1 VGRGCWLLFQ
11 ILKGQHRQ
19 CSIEEGETQIS
30 NMDTQFHDETES
42 SFTSAY
48 AARDGL
54 MSASTDE
61 MRVERRSRLV
71 RVMVGILLA
80 IALAF
85 VVADSF
91 GDRKIEKFSLSFLE
105 WVEEH
110 PYEGVL
116 AVICVYIVATVLF
129 VPGSILTLGT
139 GYAFGSAC
147 DNTAYGV
154 MLASTVCDQQC
165 SSRISVFVSGSRLF
179 ASFLEYRLSSSGLP

>member
-1 VGRGCWLLFQ
+1 
-11 ILKGQHRQ
+11 
-19 CSIEEGETQIS
+19 
-30 NMDTQFHDETES
+30 
-42 SFTSAY
+42 
-48 AARDGL
+48 
-54 MSASTDE
+54 
-61 MRVERRSRLV
+61 
-71 RVMVGILLA
+71 MVGILLA

-91 GDRKIEKFSLSFLE
+91 GDRTIEKFILTFLE
-105 WVEEH
+105 WVEKH

-154 MLASTVCDQQC
+154 MLASTVCPKQC
-165 SSRISVFVSGSRLF
+165 SSRVSVYLSLEVVYSPHFWSTGCLHRGFPWIHMYISFGEVSVS
-179 ASFLEYRLSSSGLP
+179 